1 MARATLVLF
10 LLRQTVPMQ
19 GTLKVGLNKMS
30 VDHKAKVA
38 KVKHKPAKHTP
49 APKKKV
55 SRMDAFDDQGTLPKK
70 GK

>member
-1 MARATLVLF
+1 
-10 LLRQTVPMQ
+10 MQ